1 MGVAAMVN
9 AALMAKARPAAVA
22 VRRLTEVWFWLLMSM
37 SFIGLTVI
45 PHGVHMGVRISTKRL
60 MCTVLLL

>member
-1 MGVAAMVN
+1 MGVAAIVN

-22 VRRLTEVWFWLLMSM
+22 VRRLTEVWFWLLMSR
-37 SFIGLTVI
+37 SFIGLTVLT
-45 PHGVHMGVRISTKRL
+45 HGVYMGVRVSAERL